1 MHGLK
6 GNFCY
11 DHFFRKSHAPLYI
24 KVFDGKYKNIP
35 LMGGKERQES
45 NLDNRYITLVLI
57 PEVNKKNVVL
67 AIQIPNK
74 VEPAFCQSQDF
85 SINWA
90 LF

>member
-1 MHGLK
+1 
-6 GNFCY
+6 
-11 DHFFRKSHAPLYI
+11 
-24 KVFDGKYKNIP
+24 
-35 LMGGKERQES
+35 MGGKERQES

-74 VEPAFCQSQDF
+74 VEPAFCQSHYF